1 MREEKNPKKKRS
13 SQKCWHCRNISTCEW
28 GKSGE
33 PVEGWDAEKAKINV
47 GNQYID
53 TYDIRDCPK
62 FEKGTPEI
70 NQNYDVLVEA
80 IIERWRIDF
89 IRIYLE
95 VLIEE
100 FRFGRAKEKTRKKYE
115 IERAKAMRSILSD
128 LYGEPGIER
137 VVERAEEDAEMYFDI
152 AEEWSYG
159 TSGKELAKRF
169 GKDSLDI
176 ALKLLKNKEPF
187 KTKRIESLKRNRE
200 NDII

>member
-1 MREEKNPKKKRS
+1 MTMNERTKAKD
-13 SQKCWHCRNISTCEW
+13 QKCWHCKNVASCEW
-28 GKSGE
+28 GKYGK
-33 PVEGWDAEKAKINV
+33 PIDGWEAEKTKINC

-115 IERAKAMRSILSD
+115 IERAKAMQSILSD
-128 LYGEPGIER
+128 LYGEPGIEQ
-137 VVERAEEDAEMYFDI
+137 VVEHAEEDAEMYFDI
-152 AEEWSYG
+152 AEQWAYG
-159 TSGKELAKRF
+159 ESGKELAKRF
-169 GKDSLDI
+169 GKDRRDI

>member
-1 MREEKNPKKKRS
+1 MNERTMKKD
-13 SQKCWHCRNISTCEW
+13 QKCWHCRNISTCEW

-33 PVEGWDAEKAKINV
+33 PVEGWDAEKTEINC
-47 GNQYID
+47 GNQYIE

-62 FEKGTPEI
+62 FEEGTPEI

-100 FRFGRAKEKTRKKYE
+100 FRFGRATEKTRKKYE
-115 IERAKAMRSILSD
+115 IERKKAIRSILSD
-128 LYGEPGIER
+128 LYGESGIER
-137 VVERAEEDAEMYFDI
+137 VVERAEIDAEMYFDI
-152 AEEWSYG
+152 AEEWANG
-159 TSGKELAKRF
+159 ADEKELAEKVGEDRF
-169 GKDSLDI
+169 DI
-176 ALKLLKNKEPF
+176 ALKFLKSKEPF
-187 KTKRIESLKRNRE
+187 KTKRLESLKRNRE

>member
-1 MREEKNPKKKRS
+1 MNERTMKKD
-13 SQKCWHCRNISTCEW
+13 QKCWHCRNISTCEW

-33 PVEGWDAEKAKINV
+33 PVEGWNAEKTEINC
-47 GNQYID
+47 GNQYIE

-62 FEKGTPEI
+62 FEEGTPEI

-100 FRFGRAKEKTRKKYE
+100 YRFGRATEKTRKKYE
-115 IERAKAMRSILSD
+115 IERAKAIRSILSD
-128 LYGEPGIER
+128 LYGEPGIEH

-152 AEEWSYG
+152 AEEWAYG

-169 GKDSLDI
+169 GKDRLDI
-176 ALKLLKNKEPF
+176 ALKFLKNKEPF

>member
-1 MREEKNPKKKRS
+1 MMNERTKAKD
-13 SQKCWHCRNISTCEW
+13 QKCWHCRNISTCEW

-33 PVEGWDAEKAKINV
+33 PVEGWDAEKTKINI
-47 GNQYID
+47 GNDKYID

-62 FEKGTPEI
+62 FEQGTPEI
-70 NQNYDVLVEA
+70 IQNYDVLVEA
-80 IIERWRIDF
+80 IIERWRLDF
-89 IRIYLE
+89 ISIYLK

-100 FRFGRAKEKTRKKYE
+100 YRLGRATEKTRKKYE
-115 IERAKAMRSILSD
+115 IERAKAIRSILSD

-137 VVERAEEDAEMYFDI
+137 VVERAEIDAEMYFDI
-152 AEEWSYG
+152 AEEWAYG
-159 TSGKELAKRF
+159 ASGKELAKRF
-169 GKDSLDI
+169 GKDRRDI

>member
-1 MREEKNPKKKRS
+1 MNERTMKKD
-13 SQKCWHCRNISTCEW
+13 QKCWHCRNISTCEW

-33 PVEGWDAEKAKINV
+33 PVEGWDAEKTEINC
-47 GNQYID
+47 GNQYIE

-80 IIERWRIDF
+80 IIERWRLDF
-89 IRIYLE
+89 ISIYLE

-100 FRFGRAKEKTRKKYE
+100 YRLGRATEKTRKKYE
-115 IERAKAMRSILSD
+115 SERKKAIRSILSD

-137 VVERAEEDAEMYFDI
+137 VVERAEIDAEMYFDI

-159 TSGKELAKRF
+159 ASGKELAKRF
-169 GKDSLDI
+169 GKDRRDI
-176 ALKLLKNKEPF
+176 ALKFLKNKEPF
-187 KTKRIESLKRNRE
+187 KTKRIESLKRNQE

>member
-1 MREEKNPKKKRS
+1 MNERTMKKD
-13 SQKCWHCRNISTCEW
+13 QKCWHCRNISTCEW

-33 PVEGWDAEKAKINV
+33 PVEGWDAEKTEINC
-47 GNQYID
+47 GNQYIE

-100 FRFGRAKEKTRKKYE
+100 FRFGRATEKTRKKYE
-115 IERAKAMRSILSD
+115 SERKKAIRSILSD

-137 VVERAEEDAEMYFDI
+137 VVERAEIDAEMYFDI
-152 AEEWSYG
+152 AEEWAYG
-159 TSGKELAKRF
+159 ASGKELAKRF
-169 GKDSLDI
+169 GKDRRDI
-176 ALKLLKNKEPF
+176 ALKFLKNKEPF

>member
-1 MREEKNPKKKRS
+1 MNERTMKKD
-13 SQKCWHCRNISTCEW
+13 QKCWHCRNISTCEW

-33 PVEGWDAEKAKINV
+33 PVEGWDAEKTKINI
-47 GNQYID
+47 GDDKYID

-62 FEKGTPEI
+62 FEQGTPEI
-70 NQNYDVLVEA
+70 IQNYDVLVEA

-100 FRFGRAKEKTRKKYE
+100 YRLGRAKEKTRKKYE

-128 LYGEPGIER
+128 LFGEPGIEQ

-169 GKDSLDI
+169 GKDRRDI
-176 ALKLLKNKEPF
+176 ALKFLKNKEPF

>member
-1 MREEKNPKKKRS
+1 MTMNERTMKKD
-13 SQKCWHCRNISTCEW
+13 QKCWHCRNISTCEW

-33 PVEGWDAEKAKINV
+33 PVEGWDAEKTKINI
-47 GNQYID
+47 GDDKYID

-70 NQNYDVLVEA
+70 IQNYDVLVEA

-115 IERAKAMRSILSD
+115 IERKKAIRSILSD
-128 LYGEPGIER
+128 LYGEPGIEY
-137 VVERAEEDAEMYFDI
+137 VVERAEIDAEMYFDI
-152 AEEWSYG
+152 AEEWANG
-159 TSGKELAKRF
+159 ASGKELAKRF
-169 GKDSLDI
+169 GKDRRDI
-176 ALKLLKNKEPF
+176 ALKFLKNKEPF

>member
-1 MREEKNPKKKRS
+1 MNERTMKKD
-13 SQKCWHCRNISTCEW
+13 QKCWHCRNISTCEW

-33 PVEGWDAEKAKINV
+33 PVEGWDAEKTEINC
-47 GNQYID
+47 GNQYIE

-62 FEKGTPEI
+62 FEQGTPEI
-70 NQNYDVLVEA
+70 IQNYDVLVEA

-100 FRFGRAKEKTRKKYE
+100 FRFGRATEKTRKKYE
-115 IERAKAMRSILSD
+115 IERKKAIRSILSD
-128 LYGEPGIER
+128 LYGEQGIER
-137 VVERAEEDAEMYFDI
+137 VVERAEIDAEMYFDI
-152 AEEWSYG
+152 AEEWANG
-159 TSGKELAKRF
+159 ADEKELAEKVGEDRF
-169 GKDSLDI
+169 DI

>member
-1 MREEKNPKKKRS
+1 MNERTMKKD
-13 SQKCWHCRNISTCEW
+13 QKCWHCRNISTCEW

-33 PVEGWDAEKAKINV
+33 PVEGWDAEKTKINI
-47 GNQYID
+47 GDDKYID

-62 FEKGTPEI
+62 FEQGTPEI
-70 NQNYDVLVEA
+70 IQNYDVLVEE

-100 FRFGRAKEKTRKKYE
+100 FRFGRATEPTKKKYE
-115 IERAKAMRSILSD
+115 IERKKAIRSILSD
-128 LYGEPGIER
+128 LYGEQGIER
-137 VVERAEEDAEMYFDI
+137 VVERAEIDAEMYFDI
-152 AEEWSYG
+152 AEEWANG
-159 TSGKELAKRF
+159 ADEKELAEKVGEDRF
-169 GKDSLDI
+169 DI

>member
-1 MREEKNPKKKRS
+1 MMNERTKAKG
-13 SQKCWHCRNISTCEW
+13 QKCWHCRNISTCEW

-33 PVEGWDAEKAKINV
+33 PVEGWDAEKSRINI
-47 GNQYID
+47 GDGQYID
-53 TYDIRDCPK
+53 TYDIRNCPK

-70 NQNYDVLVEA
+70 IQNYDVLVEA

-100 FRFGRAKEKTRKKYE
+100 FRFGRATEKTRKKYE
-115 IERAKAMRSILSD
+115 IERKKAIRSIISD
-128 LYGEPGIER
+128 LFGEEAAKNA
-137 VVERAEEDAEMYFDI
+137 VERAEEDAEIYFGI
-152 AEEWSYG
+152 AEEWAYG

-169 GKDSLDI
+169 GKDRLDI
-176 ALKLLKNKEPF
+176 ALKFLKNKEPF

>member
-1 MREEKNPKKKRS
+1 MNERTMKKD
-13 SQKCWHCRNISTCEW
+13 QKCWHCRNISTCEW
-28 GKSGE
+28 GKAGE
-33 PVEGWDAEKAKINV
+33 PVEGWDAEKTKINI
-47 GNQYID
+47 GDDKYID

-62 FEKGTPEI
+62 FEQGTQEI
-70 NQNYDVLVEA
+70 IQNYDVLVEA

-100 FRFGRAKEKTRKKYE
+100 FRFGRATEKTRKKYE
-115 IERAKAMRSILSD
+115 IERKKAIRSILSD
-128 LYGEPGIER
+128 LYGEQGIER
-137 VVERAEEDAEMYFDI
+137 VVERAEIDAEMYFDI
-152 AEEWSYG
+152 AEEWANG
-159 TSGKELAKRF
+159 ADEKELAEKVGEDRF
-169 GKDSLDI
+169 DI

>member
-1 MREEKNPKKKRS
+1 MNERTKAKD
-13 SQKCWHCRNISTCEW
+13 QKCWHCKNVTSCEW
-28 GKSGE
+28 GKYGK
-33 PVEGWDAEKAKINV
+33 PIEGWEAEKTKINC

-115 IERAKAMRSILSD
+115 IERAKAMRSILTD
-128 LYGEPGIER
+128 LYGETGIEQ

-152 AEEWSYG
+152 AEQWAYG
-159 TSGKELAKRF
+159 ASGKELAKRF
-169 GKDSLDI
+169 GKDSRDI
-176 ALKLLKNKEPF
+176 ALKFLKNKEPF

>member
-1 MREEKNPKKKRS
+1 MNERTMKKD
-13 SQKCWHCRNISTCEW
+13 QKCWHCRNISTCEW

-80 IIERWRIDF
+80 IIERWRLDF
-89 IRIYLE
+89 ISIYLE

-100 FRFGRAKEKTRKKYE
+100 YRFGRATEKTRKKYE
-115 IERAKAMRSILSD
+115 IERKKAIRSILSD

-137 VVERAEEDAEMYFDI
+137 VVERAEIDAEMYFDI
-152 AEEWSYG
+152 AEEWAYG

-169 GKDSLDI
+169 GKDRRDI
-176 ALKLLKNKEPF
+176 ALKFLKNKEPF
-187 KTKRIESLKRNRE
+187 KTNRIESLKRNRE

>member
-1 MREEKNPKKKRS
+1 MNERTMKKD
-13 SQKCWHCRNISTCEW
+13 QKCWHCRNISTCEW

-33 PVEGWDAEKAKINV
+33 PVEGWDAEKTKINI
-47 GNQYID
+47 GDDKYID

-62 FEKGTPEI
+62 FEQGTPEI
-70 NQNYDVLVEA
+70 IQNYDVLVEE

-100 FRFGRAKEKTRKKYE
+100 FRLGRATEPTKKKYE
-115 IERAKAMRSILSD
+115 IERKKAIRSILSD
-128 LYGEPGIER
+128 LYGEQGIER
-137 VVERAEEDAEMYFDI
+137 VVERAEIDAEMYFDI
-152 AEEWSYG
+152 AEEWANG
-159 TSGKELAKRF
+159 ADEKELAEKVGEDRF
-169 GKDSLDI
+169 DI

>member
-1 MREEKNPKKKRS
+1 MMNERTKAKD
-13 SQKCWHCRNISTCEW
+13 QKCWHCRNISTCEW

-33 PVEGWDAEKAKINV
+33 PVEGWDAEITKINI
-47 GNQYID
+47 GDDKYID

-80 IIERWRIDF
+80 VIERWRIDF

-95 VLIEE
+95 VLSEE
-100 FRFGRAKEKTRKKYE
+100 FRFGRATEKTRKKYE
-115 IERAKAMRSILSD
+115 IERAKAIRSIISD
-128 LYGEPGIER
+128 LFGEEAAKNA
-137 VVERAEEDAEMYFDI
+137 VERAEEDAEIYFGI
-152 AEEWSYG
+152 AEEWANG
-159 TSGKELAKRF
+159 ADEKELAEKVGEDRF
-169 GKDSLDI
+169 DI

-187 KTKRIESLKRNRE
+187 KTKRVESLKRNRE

>member
-1 MREEKNPKKKRS
+1 MNERTMKKD
-13 SQKCWHCRNISTCEW
+13 QKCWHCRNVASCEW
-28 GKSGE
+28 GKHGE
-33 PVEGWDAEKAKINV
+33 PVEGWDAEKTEINC
-47 GNQYID
+47 GNQYIE

-80 IIERWRIDF
+80 IIERWRLDF
-89 IRIYLE
+89 ISIYLE

-100 FRFGRAKEKTRKKYE
+100 YRFGRATEKTRKKYE
-115 IERAKAMRSILSD
+115 SERKKAIRSILSD

-137 VVERAEEDAEMYFDI
+137 VVERAEIDAEMYFDI
-152 AEEWSYG
+152 AEQWAYG
-159 TSGKELAKRF
+159 ASGKELAKRC
-169 GKDSLDI
+169 GKDRRDI
-176 ALKLLKNKEPF
+176 ALKVLKNKEPC

>member
-1 MREEKNPKKKRS
+1 MNERTKAKD
-13 SQKCWHCRNISTCEW
+13 QKCWHCKNVTSCEW
-28 GKSGE
+28 GKYGK
-33 PVEGWDAEKAKINV
+33 PIEGWEAEKTEINC

-100 FRFGRAKEKTRKKYE
+100 FRFGRAKEETRKKYE
-115 IERAKAMRSILSD
+115 IERAKAIRSIISD
-128 LYGEPGIER
+128 LFGEEAAKNA
-137 VVERAEEDAEMYFDI
+137 VERAEEDAEMYFDI

-169 GKDSLDI
+169 GKDRRDI

>member
-1 MREEKNPKKKRS
+1 MNEITMKKD
-13 SQKCWHCRNISTCEW
+13 QKCWHCRNISTCEW
-28 GKSGE
+28 GKSRE
-33 PVEGWDAEKAKINV
+33 PVEGWDAEKTKINI
-47 GNQYID
+47 GDDKYID

-70 NQNYDVLVEA
+70 IQNYDVLVEE

-100 FRFGRAKEKTRKKYE
+100 FRLGRATEPTKKKYE
-115 IERAKAMRSILSD
+115 IERKKAIRSILSD
-128 LYGEPGIER
+128 LYGEQGIER
-137 VVERAEEDAEMYFDI
+137 VVERAEIDAEMYFDI
-152 AEEWSYG
+152 AEEWANG
-159 TSGKELAKRF
+159 ADEKELAEKVGEDRF
-169 GKDSLDI
+169 DI

>member
-1 MREEKNPKKKRS
+1 MNERTMKKD
-13 SQKCWHCRNISTCEW
+13 QKCWHCRNISTCEW
-28 GKSGE
+28 GKAGE
-33 PVEGWDAEKAKINV
+33 PVEGWDAEKTKINI
-47 GNQYID
+47 GDDKYID

-62 FEKGTPEI
+62 FEQGTQEI
-70 NQNYDVLVEA
+70 IQNYDVLVEA

-100 FRFGRAKEKTRKKYE
+100 FRLGRATEPTKKKYE
-115 IERAKAMRSILSD
+115 IERKKAIRSILSD
-128 LYGEPGIER
+128 LYGEQGIER
-137 VVERAEEDAEMYFDI
+137 VVERAEIDAEMYFDI
-152 AEEWSYG
+152 AEEWANG
-159 TSGKELAKRF
+159 ADEKELAEKVGEDRF
-169 GKDSLDI
+169 DI

>member
-1 MREEKNPKKKRS
+1 MNERTMKKD
-13 SQKCWHCRNISTCEW
+13 QKCWHCRNISTCEW

-33 PVEGWDAEKAKINV
+33 PVEGWDAKEAKINV

-70 NQNYDVLVEA
+70 IQNYDVLVEA

-100 FRFGRAKEKTRKKYE
+100 FRFGRATEKTRKKYE
-115 IERAKAMRSILSD
+115 IERKKAIRSILSD
-128 LYGEPGIER
+128 LYREPGIER
-137 VVERAEEDAEMYFDI
+137 VVERAEIDAEMYFDI
-152 AEEWSYG
+152 AEEWAYG
-159 TSGKELAKRF
+159 ASGKELAKRF
-169 GKDSLDI
+169 GKDRRDI

>member
-1 MREEKNPKKKRS
+1 MNERTMKKD
-13 SQKCWHCRNISTCEW
+13 QKCWHCRNISTCEW
-28 GKSGE
+28 GKAGE
-33 PVEGWDAEKAKINV
+33 PVEGWDAEKTKINI
-47 GNQYID
+47 GDDKYID

-62 FEKGTPEI
+62 FEQGTQEI
-70 NQNYDVLVEA
+70 IQNYDVLVEE

-100 FRFGRAKEKTRKKYE
+100 FRLGRATEPTKKKYE
-115 IERAKAMRSILSD
+115 IERKKAIRSILSD
-128 LYGEPGIER
+128 LYGEQGIER
-137 VVERAEEDAEMYFDI
+137 VVERAEIDAEMYFDI
-152 AEEWSYG
+152 AEEWANG
-159 TSGKELAKRF
+159 ADEKELAEKVGEDRF
-169 GKDSLDI
+169 DI